1 MVQRFYGL
9 WYTLALFL
17 STLKLEKLQITV
29 LKWSRNL
36 RKIISI
42 FKRHF
47 PCYCPNL
54 VSKFLWMV
62 GMFSGV
68 WYTIHAFLSNIKM
81 EQLQNPNDQMTLVK
95 LSIFSKDI
103 FTAISQNIFSKF
115 FWMVYR
121 FHSLWYT
128 FPASF
133 VEYWTEVITDLVS
146 NRSRDVIKLL
156 PLVLCKHRFKFNLLL
171 SGIYDEPKQI
181 SEYYEY
187 FESFQSNIQ
196 LEKDY
201 GLILDNGDKNY

>member
-1 MVQRFYGL
+1 
-9 WYTLALFL
+9 
-17 STLKLEKLQITV
+17 
-29 LKWSRNL
+29 
-36 RKIISI
+36 
-42 FKRHF
+42 
-47 PCYCPNL
+47 
-54 VSKFLWMV
+54 
-62 GMFSGV
+62 
-68 WYTIHAFLSNIKM
+68 
-81 EQLQNPNDQMTLVK
+81 MTLVK

-103 FTAISQNIFSKF
+103 FVAINQNIFSKF

-121 FHSLWYT
+121 FHSIWYK

-146 NRSRDVIKLL
+146 HRSRDVIKLL
-156 PLVLCKHRFKFNLLL
+156 SLVLCKHHFKFNLLL
-171 SGIYDEPKQI
+171 SGIHDEPKQI